1 MCYAEKTHGEWIL
14 PYLSTAKSPQ
24 AMAGSLVKGTLSA
37 TTPPQRAPSAA
48 DAVHCGCST
57 PTSGTAA
64 GTAVDGGHENSVCC
78 KSGADA
84 DTEAQTG
91 GGGRAV
97 DGAAELAAAR
107 RSVYHVSIM
116 PCYDKKLEAA
126 RGDFAIPVGGRP
138 AAAAVAPGG
147 DGAAQPWGA
156 ATADA
161 VPETDSVLTTSE
173 VQELL
178 EARGVRLS
186 EEACGA
192 APLDDWRPFVAG
204 VAAASEATGAGVCG
218 GEGCAEVRG
227 STAPG
232 VCCGGDE
239 EAGPAAMD
247 ADSPAAEGCGK
258 EACCRTG
265 SQQGAAA
272 EAGGQEWRLP
282 SVRGGS
288 GGYLE
293 FALKHAAW
301 ALYGLVRSL
310 LPLSPKR
317 QHENA
322 LKLGKARALSWRA
335 SAGFQRNPF
344 EEAQS
349 VISRR
354 HTGCPQA
361 SQPTAKQRPSSVRTP

>member
-24 AMAGSLVKGTLSA
+24 AMAGSLVKGTLSS
-37 TTPPQRAPSAA
+37 TTPPHQAPSAA
-48 DAVHCGCST
+48 DAAHCGCGV
-57 PTSGTAA
+57 PTSGPNEQLQNGTAA
-64 GTAVDGGHENSVCC
+64 GTVVDGGQGTSVCC
-78 KSGADA
+78 KSGADS
-84 DTEAQTG
+84 DTEAQAV

-97 DGAAELAAAR
+97 EGAAELAAAR

-126 RGDFAIPVGGRP
+126 RGDFAIPAGGRP
-138 AAAAVAPGG
+138 AAVAPGG

-156 ATADA
+156 SAADA

-186 EEACGA
+186 EAACGA

-218 GEGCAEVRG
+218 REGCAEARG
-227 STAPG
+227 SAPG

-247 ADSPAAEGCGK
+247 VDAPTAGGCGK

-265 SQQGAAA
+265 SQQGA
-272 EAGGQEWRLP
+272 AGGQEWRLP

-301 ALYGLVRSL
+301 ALYGLVRFCFQVPNDNMRTRSK
-310 LPLSPKR
+310 P
-317 QHENA
+317 
-322 LKLGKARALSWRA
+322 GKARALSWTECLQDF
-335 SAGFQRNPF
+335 SAIP
-344 EEAQS
+344 
-349 VISRR
+349 
-354 HTGCPQA
+354 
-361 SQPTAKQRPSSVRTP
+361 